1 MSTARCLISIPRHS
15 RRWPLRLAIPVLALA
30 AAASA
35 GLIPTAENAVA
46 SAQSLA
52 AGDDQE
58 CESVDLLLL
67 MDQSA
72 SLNSADP
79 SGEQRKTALRQI
91 RRDLSRDDRVHVALV
106 GFNEEALRHAPDFM
120 PVSEGGPGHPSDAD
134 IQEALQGQDRTDYGV
149 ALVEAALEVFR
160 RARPDSCRSLVWFT
174 DGLHDTDPGDSQ
186 PEVDSAEDLRRRVC
200 AEIAPMFASERIMTQ
215 VVLLGNSLQTGL
227 RGGNQLRRSMADIS
241 KEIIGIIT
249 GQDVILGEPVRSR
262 CETGVPPG
270 DEIGVDEVADLVT
283 ALLEAIDRAVGM
295 FSWRDC
301 DRPAGARW
309 MSDQLPA
316 GTLIQEMRIY
326 AYGGTFE
333 RYRLGREASQWI
345 PMSGASRRLTLV
357 ANDLNGLS
365 SGWVLEIEIA
375 ADPGRDIGDVSLA
388 CYSKPVDT
396 PLMMTGTTTDGSGN
410 AATVLLQD
418 GPYNLGVD
426 IDPFECAVEAFD
438 LESDALASPL
448 RYVDCGPGSNARFE
462 FEAVQAGEVMQMT
475 AALGHLIPEHAGV
488 LWGDQGRLAVEVD
501 VTTRPHLL
509 SGEQVECSQPGD
521 LPRVEAGLLGD
532 VSPSRARIV
541 AGACGVAP
549 PDEGTLTVDV
559 EDAPDGPD
567 YHMEKPNGER
577 IEGPLTLSSG
587 DEPRQIRIVSD
598 EMAPERLPQ
607 EPGEVTVTAEWQ
619 PGGDASPQSVAQE
632 TLRVPP
638 AAQSPLE
645 CKSVG
650 ADGPVAGA
658 RRHQVADSLRDSNG
672 PRGRIVVGE
681 CIVASPA
688 DGTFTVDL
696 EGPDYHMENPDGER
710 IEGPLTLDPDDGP
723 SLIWIVGEWVS
734 FPEVP
739 PTAGEVA
746 VIVEWQPAGG
756 APRLPVRQ
764 QVRIPQLE
772 DVRLACGREDGLPR
786 IESESP
792 YRVAAEACRVHPPD
806 EGVLMVDASAV
817 ADNLAYHVE
826 RSDGARV
833 EGPFPLSSGV
843 EPQTLRV
850 VSETLGPAG
859 WSTAGIVTLT
869 VVLRP
874 GDGVALVAEHV
885 IEVPEL
891 EPVWLRCGSMQL
903 SNIEG
908 DEVPDEPLRATL
920 KCEAPAQ
927 GNTGELRLRLV
938 DGAGS
943 PGSAALDWRFE
954 RGSTVL
960 DDGRELV
967 LEADEEL
974 GEVGLVTSGPLPN
987 DRIEG
992 DGTVVI
998 EAQWM
1003 VSGWKEPLTGVT
1015 TARYSVDLWPRS
1027 VLWLAVLIT
1036 LVAAM
1041 LSWLLLYG
1049 VVVFRNRLPAASNFY
1064 ARRFEFSTYRDSRGG
1079 LRSAE
1084 IDSFNLEDHPSIPVN
1099 GDSSQKRLRSEALH
1113 IDAKHP
1119 KWWQIASLLRGGWG
1133 QASVGQNRVVAARPA
1148 GARGRAG
1155 STPEQFTELAVVAL
1169 DSRSGAAEPRG
1180 VAYVLVPRHSSE
1192 VPRHSSERSDLRRD
1206 LADALADLSGPRD
1219 TAARAT
1225 PKPARGERPR

>member
-1 MSTARCLISIPRHS
+1 MSTARCLISIPRNS
-15 RRWPLRLAIPVLALA
+15 RRWPLRLVIPVLALA

-35 GLIPTAENAVA
+35 GLIPTAENAVV

-52 AGDDQE
+52 AADDQA

-79 SGEQRKTALRQI
+79 LGEQRKTALRQI

-120 PVSEGGPGHPSDAD
+120 PVSEGGLGHPSDVD

-186 PEVDSAEDLRRRVC
+186 PEVDRAEDLRRRVC

-262 CETGVPPG
+262 CETGLPPG

-283 ALLEAIDRAVGM
+283 ALLEAIDRAVGL
-295 FSWRDC
+295 FGWRDC

-316 GTLIQEMRIY
+316 GTFIQEMRIY
-326 AYGGTFE
+326 AYGGTIE
-333 RYRLGREASQWI
+333 RYRLGGEASPWV

-357 ANDLNGLS
+357 ANDLYGLS

-396 PLMMTGTTTDGSGN
+396 PLMMTGATTDGSGN
-410 AATVLLQD
+410 AATVLFQD
-418 GPYNLGVD
+418 RLYNIGVD

-475 AALGHLIPEHAGV
+475 AASGHLIPEHAGV
-488 LWGDQGRLAVEVD
+488 LWGDQGRLAVEVA
-501 VTTRPHLL
+501 VTTRPHIL
-509 SGEQVECSQPGD
+509 SGEPIECSQPGD
-521 LPRVEAGLLGD
+521 LPRVESGLLGD
-532 VSPSRARIV
+532 ASPSRARIV
-541 AGACGVAP
+541 AGECGVAP

-559 EDAPDGPD
+559 EDAPDGPN
-567 YHMEKPNGER
+567 YHMENPDGER

-696 EGPDYHMENPDGER
+696 EGPDYHLENPDGER

-723 SLIWIVGEWVS
+723 SFIRIVGEWVS

-739 PTAGEVA
+739 PAAGEVA
-746 VIVEWQPAGG
+746 VIVEWQPAEG

-764 QVRIPQLE
+764 QVRIPQLR
-772 DVRLACGREDGLPR
+772 DVRLACELEDDLPR
-786 IESESP
+786 LESAAP
-792 YRVAAEACRVHPPD
+792 FRVAAEVCRVHPPN

-826 RSDGARV
+826 RSDGARF
-833 EGPFPLSSGV
+833 EGTTIGSGDPPL
-843 EPQTLRV
+843 ELRV
-850 VSETLGPAG
+850 VSESLGPAG
-859 WSTAGIVTLT
+859 WSTEGELVLT
-869 VVLRP
+869 VALAP
-874 GDGVALVAEHV
+874 GDGPALVAAHIV
-885 IEVPEL
+885 AVPEL
-891 EPVWLRCGSMQL
+891 VLPSPLECESMQFM
-903 SNIEG
+903 NADG
-908 DEVPDEPLRATL
+908 DEVPSERLEATL
-920 KCEAPAQ
+920 RCSSEWRGPDGQLTLALAAGTGLLAP
-927 GNTGELRLRLV
+927 
-938 DGAGS
+938 
-943 PGSAALDWRFE
+943 DWRFLPA
-954 RGSTVL
+954 STL
-960 DDGRELV
+960 LNDGRGLRFE
-967 LEADEEL
+967 DGEEVT
-974 GEVGLVTSGPLPN
+974 EVRLVTSGPLPN

-1027 VLWLAVLIT
+1027 VRWLAVLIT

-1049 VVVFRNRLPAASNFY
+1049 VVAFKNRLPAASNFY
-1064 ARRFEFSTYRDSRGG
+1064 ARRFEISTYRDSRGG

-1084 IDSFNLEDHPSIPVN
+1084 IDNFNLEDHPSIPVS
-1099 GDSSQKRLRSEALH
+1099 GDSSQKRLRSEDLR

-1119 KWWQIASLLRGGWG
+1119 KWWQIASLLRGGCG
-1133 QASVGQNRVVAARPA
+1133 EASAGPNRIIAVRPA
-1148 GARGRAG
+1148 GPRTRAG
-1155 STPEQFTELAVVAL
+1155 STPERFTELAVVAL

-1180 VAYVLVPRHSSE
+1180 IAYVLVPR
-1192 VPRHSSERSDLRRD
+1192 VPSERPDLRRD
-1206 LADALADLSGPRD
+1206 LADALADLSGPRV
-1219 TAARAT
+1219 TGAGAE
-1225 PKPARGERPR
+1225 PKPLRSERPR